1 MKFLYKL
8 GSYLIFIRKAFSRPE
23 KRSVYTKEVI
33 VEFEKLGLNSIVL
46 VVIIS
51 FFIGAVLTL
60 QTAYNMQSP
69 LLPRYLIG
77 YLTRETMLLE
87 FSSTIVSLILAGKIG
102 SNIASEIGS
111 MRITEQIEALETMGV
126 NSVSYL
132 VGPKILASLVINPIL
147 YIFSVF
153 IGILGGIIS
162 GLISGVVNFEDFVYG
177 LHFSFNPYYVTYS
190 IVKTLFFAFIFTSI
204 PAFYGYYVQG
214 GAREVGK
221 AGTKAVVDS
230 SIAILTANLVLTQMI
245 RVEAL
250 GKSFDN
256 KKVLSDIDIT
266 FEAGKV
272 NLIIGKSG
280 SGKTVLLKSLI
291 GLHSVTTGHIYYG
304 DRDLTTMNSKQ
315 LKSLREEIGVV
326 FQGGALFDSQTVLE
340 NVMFPLNLF
349 SDLSYEEKR
358 ERALFC
364 LHRVELNKAED
375 LYPSEISGGM
385 KKRVAIARAIV
396 LQPKF
401 LFCDEPNSGLDPL
414 TSIVIDNLISELTH
428 EYNMTTVVNTHDMN
442 SVFEIGEK
450 IVFIHEGRKEWEG
463 SKEQI
468 AHTDNPYLNEFIFSS
483 QLFKLI
489 KKDL

>member
-1 MKFLYKL
+1 
-8 GSYLIFIRKAFSRPE
+8 
-23 KRSVYTKEVI
+23 
-33 VEFEKLGLNSIVL
+33 
-46 VVIIS
+46 
-51 FFIGAVLTL
+51 
-60 QTAYNMQSP
+60 
-69 LLPRYLIG
+69 
-77 YLTRETMLLE
+77 
-87 FSSTIVSLILAGKIG
+87 
-102 SNIASEIGS
+102 
-111 MRITEQIEALETMGV
+111 
-126 NSVSYL
+126 
-132 VGPKILASLVINPIL
+132 
-147 YIFSVF
+147 
-153 IGILGGIIS
+153 
-162 GLISGVVNFEDFVYG
+162 
-177 LHFSFNPYYVTYS
+177 
-190 IVKTLFFAFIFTSI
+190 
-204 PAFYGYYVQG
+204 
-214 GAREVGK
+214 
-221 AGTKAVVDS
+221 
-230 SIAILTANLVLTQMI
+230 MI

-364 LHRVELNKAED
+364 LH
-375 LYPSEISGGM
+375 GGM